1 MGKNYF
7 KDAFNLFDFIII
19 VISII
24 TLCLTNLG
32 LLGAFGDLASVIRV
46 FRLGRV
52 LRLVNKSPNLR
63 MIFNTFKNTLPSL
76 SYIALL
82 LALVQFIYAILG
94 VELFAFVRFGD
105 ELHKNTNFRS
115 FYDSMIALFRV

>member
-1 MGKNYF
+1 MGTNYF
-7 KDAFNLFDFIII
+7 RDSYNTFDFVIIA
-19 VISII
+19 ISVSNLILS
-24 TLCLTNLG
+24 TLNLWNAG
-32 LLGAFGDLASVIRV
+32 STASIFRV